1 MFFFQH
7 VVVHQIRQA
16 QFDGLIIYQK
26 CNYWGKTIGKLLVSF
41 TDILS
46 KFIFTVHFSMM
57 YTLCTLSKQEIHV
70 LQRNGQEVAV
80 KVFSTAAMQRSP
92 EVQVREFQVMM
103 QLKHENVVQLL
114 SIEEEVSGTA
124 GK

>member
-1 MFFFQH
+1 ML
-7 VVVHQIRQA
+7 VIC
-16 QFDGLIIYQK
+16 QK
-26 CNYWGKTIGKLLVSF
+26 CSYWGKTIGKLLVSF

-46 KFIFTVHFSMM
+46 IKFIFTVHFSMIQC
-57 YTLCTLSKQEIHV
+57 TLCKQEIHV

>member
-1 MFFFQH
+1 M
-7 VVVHQIRQA
+7 
-16 QFDGLIIYQK
+16 LIICQK
-26 CNYWGKTIGKLLVSF
+26 CSYWGKTIGKLLVSF

-46 KFIFTVHFSMM
+46 KFIFTVHFSMIQ
-57 YTLCTLSKQEIHV
+57 CTLSKQEIHV